1 MSTTENPAGTLSVT
15 LPSELEIEMTRGL
28 DAPRGL
34 VWRAHTDPRI
44 VPQWLLGPPGYT
56 MPVCEI
62 DLRPGGD
69 WRFVWRGEDG
79 TEMKTGGKTLEVDAP
94 GRLVQT
100 ECWEMGSDCSTNTL
114 LLAETDGR
122 TTLTQ
127 RMRFP
132 TREIRDMVLQTGMA
146 DGVGYSYDRLD
157 ALLPSLG

>member
-1 MSTTENPAGTLSVT
+1 MSTTDNASLTVT
-15 LPSELEIEMTRGL
+15 LPSDTEIEMTRVF
-28 DAPRGL
+28 DAPRQL
-34 VWRAHTDPRI
+34 VWEANTNPAHVSR
-44 VPQWLLGPPGYT
+44 WLLGPPGYT

-69 WRFVWRGEDG
+69 WRYVWRGEDG

-100 ECWEMGSDCSTNTL
+100 ECWEMGSDCSHNTL
-114 LLAETDGR
+114 LLTEHEGR
-122 TTLTQ
+122 TTQVQ

-146 DGVGYSYDRLD
+146 DGVGMSYDRLA
-157 ALLPSLG
+157 ALLPTLA